1 MSDAALTFPFSEDA
15 FRGSFSEVARLICE
29 EWPKVDRE
37 ALDATEGDPQKVL
50 DTVVA
55 ATGHSKVLVRKHLG
69 EIAEVAGVDASGI
82 EARLVRLLHFLEDKA
97 DPIGQEAQ
105 RLAGQVRDRGVSV
118 GKTVAGSV
126 HEAEG
131 TMKDNLWVSLIAAMG
146 LGVLAGLIAGM
157 TRGR

>member
-1 MSDAALTFPFSEDA
+1 MSDATLSFPFSEDA
-15 FRGSFSEVARLICE
+15 FRGSFAEVARLICE
-29 EWPKVDRE
+29 EWAAVDRE
-37 ALDATEGDPQKVL
+37 TLDATEGDPQKVL
-50 DTVVA
+50 DVVVA
-55 ATGHSKVLVRKHLG
+55 ATGHSKVWVRKHLA

-105 RLAGQVRDRGVSV
+105 RLAGQVREHGVSV

-126 HEAEG
+126 EEAEA
-131 TMKDNLWVSLIAAMG
+131 TMKDNLWVSLIAALG
-146 LGVLAGLIAGM
+146 LGVLAGLVMGL